1 MNSNVLCYSTVSWC
15 YTCMEIPVMLCV
27 HLFGLFK
34 KFPAW
39 SIHNRRYQLPSS
51 SFHQLLFAMGC
62 VMPLCSTA
70 LVMVAAKIV
79 IIS

>member
-1 MNSNVLCYSTVSWC
+1 MFYATVQLVGVILAWKS
-15 YTCMEIPVMLCV
+15 LCV